1 MSTAHTCSR
10 HRKEPFMEHTTRVAI
25 GTGLVLLLLLL
36 VALLWPATTVTEGLT
51 SPITSLVR

>member
-1 MSTAHTCSR
+1 
-10 HRKEPFMEHTTRVAI
+10 MEHTTRVAI